1 MARKVMVID
10 DDSVNRKMIAGILE
24 KNGFQVLTARDGQ
37 EGLKL
42 IEKEKPDL
50 VLADVLLPKLDG
62 LELCQAVKSNPELS
76 EIKVVLMTAVY
87 KTAGMRAEALSQ
99 KADAY
104 LEKPVSE
111 HILLQTISSVLS
123 V

>member
-1 MARKVMVID
+1 MTKKIIVID
-10 DDSVNRKMIAGILE
+10 DDMVNRKMIAGILE
-24 KNGFQVLTARDGQ
+24 KRGFPVLTARDGE

-62 LELCQAVKSNPELS
+62 LELCQAVKSNPDLS

-111 HILLQTISSVLS
+111 DMLLKTISSLLS